1 MRKGRVEGRPRGRT
15 WAMRMHVPKAMA
27 TAKESRVAGLVLRE
41 HTVKVPLD
49 HLGQKNDQHI
59 DVFVRE
65 VEEANGKASQ
75 GSSHDKP
82 CLLFL
87 QGGPGFECARPL
99 ETGGW
104 IGEAVKE
111 FRVML
116 MDQRGTGRSAPI
128 STTSLQRLGS
138 PKQQAEYLKHF
149 RADSIVRDAEAVRR
163 EIVGKDT
170 QWTIMGQSF
179 GGFCVLSYLSYFPQ
193 GVREALITGGIP
205 PLWEGCSAEQVY
217 RKLFPRVKLQNE
229 KFYQRYP
236 EDVDKVRKI
245 VQHLHDHKASTGDW
259 PALPSG
265 TKLSPRMFQLLGL
278 SAVGNHTGFER
289 LHYLVES
296 AWDGPPFQD
305 GEQLSPTFL
314 REAENSLHFDTNPL
328 YALLHESAYCNG
340 PGQAAMWAAQRVRE
354 EEFADDFPE
363 LMEGLTSDRPVY
375 FTGEMVFPWMFEEMV
390 YLRASKEAAQLLA
403 QETSWSKLY
412 DVGMLKQNRVPVAS
426 ATYYEDVYVDFDLS
440 MESVGS
446 IHGIRPWVT
455 NEYMHSGVREDGPRI
470 LERLLS
476 LVRDTRPRR

>member
-1 MRKGRVEGRPRGRT
+1 
-15 WAMRMHVPKAMA
+15 MRMHVPKAMA

-116 MDQRGTGRSAPI
+116 MDQRGTGR
-128 STTSLQRLGS
+128 
-138 PKQQAEYLKHF
+138 
-149 RADSIVRDAEAVRR
+149 DAEAVRR

-236 EDVDKVRKI
+236 EDVDK
-245 VQHLHDHKASTGDW
+245 
-259 PALPSG
+259 
-265 TKLSPRMFQLLGL
+265 
-278 SAVGNHTGFER
+278 
-289 LHYLVES
+289 
-296 AWDGPPFQD
+296 
-305 GEQLSPTFL
+305 
-314 REAENSLHFDTNPL
+314 
-328 YALLHESAYCNG
+328 
-340 PGQAAMWAAQRVRE
+340 AAMWAAQRVRE

>member
-1 MRKGRVEGRPRGRT
+1 ML
-15 WAMRMHVPKAMA
+15 RMHVPKAMA
-27 TAKESRVAGLVLRE
+27 SGRERRVAGLVLRD
-41 HTVKVPLD
+41 HVVQVPLD
-49 HLGQKNDQHI
+49 HLGKPNDQHI
-59 DVFVRE
+59 EVFVRE
-65 VEEANGKASQ
+65 VEDAQSRKG
-75 GSSHDKP
+75 GSSCSDKP

-99 ETGGW
+99 ESGGW

-116 MDQRGTGRSAPI
+116 MDQRGTGRSSPI

-149 RADSIVRDAEAVRR
+149 RADSIVRDAETVRR
-163 EIVGKDT
+163 EIAGRDA

-179 GGFCVLSYLSYFPQ
+179 GGFCVLSYLSYHPH

-205 PLWEGCSAEQVY
+205 PMWDGCSAEQVY

-236 EDVDKVRKI
+236 EDVGRARKI

-259 PALPSG
+259 PSLPSG
-265 TKLSPRMFQLLGL
+265 SLLSPRMFQLLGL
-278 SAVGNHTGFER
+278 SAMGNHCGFER
-289 LHYLVES
+289 LHYLMEG
-296 AWDGPPFQD
+296 AWDGPPSQE
-305 GEQLSPTFL
+305 GEHLSPSFL
-314 REAENSLHFDTNPL
+314 REVENSLHFDTNPL
-328 YALLHESAYCNG
+328 YALLHEAAYCNG
-340 PGQAAMWAAQRVRE
+340 PGRATLWAAQRVRE
-354 EEFADDFPE
+354 QEFADDFPE
-363 LMEGLTSDRPVY
+363 MMDGVPSDRPVY
-375 FTGEMVFPWMFEEMV
+375 FTGEMVFPWMFDEMV
-390 YLRASKEAAQLLA
+390 YFRALKETAQLLA
-403 QETSWSKLY
+403 EETSWSKLY
-412 DVGMLKQNRVPVAS
+412 DVEELKQNQVPVAS

-446 IHGIRPWVT
+446 IRRIRPWVT

-476 LVRDTRPRR
+476 MVRDTRPLR